1 MKVGGFVDLDR
12 VFSKLNPLMVF
23 ILESRMHWPLS
34 SALMVVHVVGR
45 RSGRK
50 YKIPVGYQRN
60 GSEVSVLV
68 SKSTRKNWWRNY
80 RKQATVNVTL
90 KGKVLSGFAVVVDKE
105 SDKFREQVND
115 TLKRLPGLSKQ
126 FGIDSFKGGDIE
138 SAELS
143 LVKADA
149 ELVSI
154 AL

>member
-1 MKVGGFVDLDR
+1 MDLDR
-12 VFSKLNPLMVF
+12 MFSKLNPLMVY

-45 RSGRK
+45 RSGCM

-60 GSEVSVLV
+60 GNEVSVLV

-80 RKQATVNVTL
+80 RKQAPVNVTL
-90 KGKVLSGFAVVVDKE
+90 KGTVLSGFAVLIDKE
-105 SDKFREQVND
+105 SDAFREQVND
-115 TLKRLPGLSKQ
+115 TLKRLPSLSKQ
-126 FGIDSFKGGDIE
+126 FGIDNYKGGNIK
-138 SAELS
+138 SADLS

-154 AL
+154 VL